1 MAHGEKDSTDRD
13 NELPRAPDGYIRRS
27 TLLQAVGACVG
38 LFGAVIGG
46 YGFID
51 RMRDAILAELH
62 NERIERIN
70 EDSRINER
78 IDSCCQLRR
87 RY

>member
-1 MAHGEKDSTDRD
+1 MSGKENSENRTS
-13 NELPRAPDGYIRRS
+13 ELPRAPDGYIRRS
-27 TLLQAVGACVG
+27 TLLQTVGACVG
-38 LFGAVIGG
+38 LFGAIVGG

-51 RMRDAILAELH
+51 RMRDAILAELR